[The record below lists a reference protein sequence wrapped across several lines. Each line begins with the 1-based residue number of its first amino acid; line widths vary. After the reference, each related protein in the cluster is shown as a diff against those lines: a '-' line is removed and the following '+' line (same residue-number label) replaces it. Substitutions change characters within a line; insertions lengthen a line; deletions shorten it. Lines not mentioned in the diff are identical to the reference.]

1 MAGCIPSWPDLLR
14 SALGVLRPGGRIEVT
29 DIMWHFECQDGSM
42 KPDCTS
48 IKWADKFH
56 ELATAAFQMDF
67 GPSPKMA
74 GWLEEVGFVDVD
86 VHTKLVPVG
95 TWPKDKKLKDIGRFF
110 LAQMLQGGMENY
122 SMQLFTKAGWTET
135 GVHAMLGEVR
145 SEITDPE
152 VHSFTR
158 AWFIT
163 GRKAEN
169 TGGDGLP

>member
-14 SALGVLRPGGRIEVT
+14 SALGALKPGGRIEVT

-42 KPDCTS
+42 KPDCAS
-48 IKWADKFH
+48 IKWADQFH
-56 ELATAAFQMDF
+56 KLATAAFHMDF

-74 GWLEEVGFVDVD
+74 GWLEEVGFVNVE

-95 TWPKDKKLKDIGRFF
+95 AWPKDRKLKEIGRYF

-135 GVHAMLGEVR
+135 GVHAMLGQVR
-145 SEITDPE
+145 AEITDPRI
-152 VHSFTR
+152 HGFTR

-163 GRKAEN
+163 GEKAEN
-169 TGGDGLP
+169 IIGSGF